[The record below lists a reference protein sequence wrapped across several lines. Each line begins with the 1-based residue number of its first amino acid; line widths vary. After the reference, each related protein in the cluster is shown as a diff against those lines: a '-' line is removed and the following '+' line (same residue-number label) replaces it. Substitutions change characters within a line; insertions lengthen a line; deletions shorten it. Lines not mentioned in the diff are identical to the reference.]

1 METAHF
7 SHIRSEIISL
17 LDDAKREVLVAMAWF
32 TSSELFSALL
42 SCCNRGVR
50 VNLILLDDPINY
62 MYYAPDFNE
71 LIKHGGNLRI
81 AGSDIGFMHHKF
93 CVIDNHVVITGS
105 YNWTYY
111 AETRNI
117 ENVVITTDSKI
128 VKSYTDE
135 YNRLVKAISPTKES
149 PRLSWAEIE
158 QREDISFS
166 ELNYEIDSI
175 CKSKSFPVRKIA
187 KTQTVV
193 QIIESKLIPY
203 SSCHIGVYSVD
214 ENKRDFFSPLIEVH
228 KKLPLKSETQRL
240 YHNSKLH
247 NSLNCQFICGCPQDP
262 KEDWQTIE
270 TEDLSSIV
278 RGTCDINVPIDFTMQ
293 LDINGSLRID
303 VSCPI
308 SGQTMMISILNKD
321 FVTYE

>member
-7 SHIRSEIISL
+7 NHIRSEIISL

-71 LIKHGGNLRI
+71 LIRHGGSLRI

-93 CVIDNHVVITGS
+93 CVIDNHIVITGS

-117 ENVVITTDSKI
+117 ENVVITTDSQI

-135 YNRLVKAISPTKES
+135 YNRLVKAISPTQEA
-149 PRLSWAEIE
+149 PRLSWTEIE
-158 QREDISFS
+158 RCKNIDHGLLNREIEIIS
-166 ELNYEIDSI
+166 EE
-175 CKSKSFPVRKIA
+175 RKLPIRKVIKTETIVQVVDA
-187 KTQTVV
+187 KR
-193 QIIESKLIPY
+193 IPY
-203 SSCHIGVYSVD
+203 ASSHFGIYAIDYNDND
-214 ENKRDFFSPLIEVH
+214 EFSSLIAN
-228 KKLPLKSETQRL
+228 
-240 YHNSKLH
+240 NSKLPCRSKMKEFYYDSH
-247 NSLNCQFICGCPQDP
+247 GNKRLDCEFIYGNP
-262 KEDWQTIE
+262 KDTKDKWLSIK
-270 TEDLSSIV
+270 TENLLQIAE
-278 RGTCDINVPIDFTMQ
+278 GTDDTALPIQFTMQ
-293 LDINGSLRID
+293 LDVNGSLRID
-303 VSCPI
+303 VFCPKT
-308 SGQTMMISILNKD
+308 GKKMMISHLDPK
-321 FVTYE
+321 FVRYE